1 MNPMKWKS
9 EHRAALAIGAAIGG
23 TLGALVS
30 WVMAYPSTSRVTTP
44 IKWWVEHYGDQLL
57 VLLVVGALIGVGC
70 VYVARLL
77 RE

>member
-1 MNPMKWKS
+1 MNPMKWKP

-57 VLLVVGALIGVGC
+57 VSAADPPATGSAPEKGGMIP
-70 VYVARLL
+70 
-77 RE
+77 